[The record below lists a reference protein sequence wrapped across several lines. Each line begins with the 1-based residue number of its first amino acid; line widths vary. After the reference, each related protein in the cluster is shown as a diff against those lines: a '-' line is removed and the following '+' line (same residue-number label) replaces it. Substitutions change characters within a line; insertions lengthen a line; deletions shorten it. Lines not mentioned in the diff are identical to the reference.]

1 MSELPLLKRAA
12 GPAHR
17 DQMPQGV
24 DTNVLQW
31 PDQLE
36 EPTMTER
43 SFVVVINE
51 RALGSSV
58 ENIGKHLLALDGQ
71 GIHSAGRPIDAVLHD
86 LLRGVRDNVLLKTTL
101 EPVELETHLKKS
113 LGGDYK
119 LCTIRWMG

>member
-1 MSELPLLKRAA
+1 MLIREKNFATPVHQLDAA
-12 GPAHR
+12 C
-17 DQMPQGV
+17 V
-24 DTNVLQW
+24 DRTLLQW
-31 PDQLE
+31 PDQRE

-43 SFVVVINE
+43 SFVVVIHE

-58 ENIGKHLLALDGQ
+58 ENIGKQLLALDGE

-101 EPVELETHLKKS
+101 EPIELESHLKKS

>member
-1 MSELPLLKRAA
+1 VLQC
-12 GPAHR
+12 R
-17 DQMPQGV
+17 DQQ
-24 DTNVLQW
+24 
-31 PDQLE
+31 E

-43 SFVVVINE
+43 SFVVVIKE

-58 ENIGKHLLALDGQ
+58 ENIGKQLLALDGQ

-86 LLRGVRDNVLLKTTL
+86 LLRGVRDSVLLKTTL
-101 EPVELETHLKKS
+101 EPIELESHLKKS